1 MIDIHEDKK
10 QSESWQEAN
19 PENALMSIKQLL
31 MLAINGLDVCDDYCG
46 SRERLGQENCFCVRA
61 NFPTQNHYFLYLELR
76 ELAKKLAAFALTAE
90 LSKETHNTT
99 KEAKTPTKRKTNYE
113 I

>member
-10 QSESWQEAN
+10 QSEKWQEAK
-19 PENALMSIKQLL
+19 PERALMSIKQLL
-31 MLAINGLDVCDDYCG
+31 LVAINGLDVCDDYCG

-61 NFPTQNHYFLYLELR
+61 NFPTQDHYFLYLELR
-76 ELAKKLAAFALTAE
+76 ALAKKLAAFALTAE
-90 LSKETHNTT
+90 LTKKNHNTKKETNSSL
-99 KEAKTPTKRKTNYE
+99 KRKTNYE